1 MKKVYSALFIM
12 LMLSVSVAYA
22 QKTVSGTVTDGSSG
36 EALVG
41 VNVIVKG
48 SATGALTDLDGNFR
62 LEAPE
67 GAVLMFSFV
76 GYGTTEVTVG
86 TASTIDVSLKEDVTS
101 LDEVVV
107 TGLATSVKRS
117 NLASS
122 VATVNA
128 KTLTGITNQSN
139 MDGALYG
146 KFKGADIQSNSGAP
160 GGGISMRLR
169 GVTSIFGDQQP
180 LFIVDGVYVDNSTVS
195 MGNNIVSEAAG
206 GGNPSTNQDDATN
219 RIADIDPED
228 IENIEILKGASAA
241 AIYGSR
247 AAGGVVIISTKRGKA
262 GKTTVNLSQTVGL
275 RSPTQLL
282 GLRSWT
288 PEQAEAIGGA
298 AAADAVRNGTLRD
311 YEAEVFDHTRV
322 SNTTRLSVSGGQ
334 GNTDYFA
341 GVTYKNE
348 PGLVDNTGYEK
359 GSFRLNIGQKFN
371 DWLDI
376 YLTNNYINS
385 TSDRGFFNNG
395 NQNRTVGYAL
405 AFTYPWEDLSPVN
418 GAYPAGGAG
427 SNALETIAIT
437 TNREEVNRY
446 IGGATANVKIISQK
460 NNQLKL
466 VLQGGLDEYTLRT
479 TSIFP
484 QSLSYFRAD
493 DAPLKGA
500 SISGTT
506 INSNYNLTGT
516 LVHSYYMDNGLSFTT
531 QAGSFM
537 QDFYRNTVITTAT
550 ALIGSQ
556 TNLGQSTNV
565 GTQQT
570 IRPQRDKGFFVQ
582 EEINF
587 DDKIIGTIGIRGDKS
602 TNNGDENKMYYYP
615 KASLAVNLHEFDFW
629 SLETISSLKPRVAY
643 GQSGRFANFNDRFT
657 LMNAQLIGGV
667 AGLSPGNL
675 EGNAEVGPERQIE
688 LEYGLDLGLLDN
700 RIVLDVTLYNKRM
713 EDVLLLVNI
722 PTSSGFTQRVD
733 NAAELENKGI
743 ELGLDAS
750 IIQTTD
756 FSWNASLKWW
766 RNRNTVTKLDV
777 PAFNTGGFAA
787 SLGTMRIEEGK
798 SATQV
803 VGTYIAD
810 DFTAEEIAE
819 FDADGDGFRVYGD
832 AAPDFQTSLFNQISW
847 KNFDFTFLLHWKKG
861 GDAINLTTLLYD
873 LAGTTW
879 DFNDTGL
886 DPEGL
891 LTNGEYR
898 SSQAFANA
906 DPVVEDASY
915 FRLREV
921 GMFYTLP
928 KNLVP
933 QVSSIKVGV
942 SGRNLINIFDYN
954 SYDPES
960 SNFGNNVLANNVE
973 VTPYPA
979 SRFINFHLNVT
990 F

>member
-1 MKKVYSALFIM
+1 MKKVYSALTVM
-12 LMLSVSVAYA
+12 LMLSVTVAFA

-36 EALVG
+36 EPLVG

-48 SATGALTDLDGNFR
+48 SANGALTDLDGNYR
-62 LEAPE
+62 LEATE
-67 GAVLMFSFV
+67 GSILMFSFV
-76 GYGTTEVTVG
+76 GYSTSEATVG
-86 TASTIDVSLKEDVTS
+86 TASTIDISLTEDVTS

-146 KFKGADIQSNSGAP
+146 KFKGADIRSNSGAP

-206 GGNPSTNQDDATN
+206 GGNPSTNQDDASN

-247 AAGGVVIISTKRGKA
+247 AAGGVVIITTKRGKA
-262 GKTTVNLSQTVGL
+262 GKTVVSLNQTVGL
-275 RSPTQLL
+275 RQATQLL
-282 GLRSWT
+282 GLRDWT
-288 PEQAEAIGGA
+288 PATAGAIGGQ
-298 AAADAVRNGTLRD
+298 AAADAVTNGTLRD
-311 YEAEVFDHTRV
+311 YEDEIFGNTRV
-322 SNTTRLSVSGGQ
+322 SNTTRLSISGGQ

-341 GVTYKNE
+341 GITYKNE

-395 NQNRTVGYAL
+395 NQNRTIGYAL

-418 GAYPAGGAG
+418 GEYPAGGAG
-427 SNALETIAIT
+427 SNALETIALT
-437 TNREEVNRY
+437 TNREQVNRY
-446 IGGATANVKIISQK
+446 IGGATANIKLLTQK

-466 VLQGGLDEYTLRT
+466 VLQAGLDQYSLRT

-484 QSLSYFRAD
+484 QALSYFSDPSSLR
-493 DAPLKGA
+493 GA
-500 SISGTT
+500 SISGST
-506 INSNYNLTGT
+506 INTNYNLTAT
-516 LVHSYYMDNGLSFTT
+516 LVHSFYMDNGLSFTT
-531 QAGSFM
+531 QAGSFI
-537 QDFYRNTVITTAT
+537 QDFDRNTVITTAT
-550 ALIGSQ
+550 SLIGSQ

-570 IRPQRDKGFFVQ
+570 IRPQQDKGFFVQ

-587 DDKIIGTIGIRGDKS
+587 DDKIIGTVGIRGDKS
-602 TNNGDENKMYYYP
+602 TNNGDANKMYYYP
-615 KASLAVNLHEFDFW
+615 KASLALNLHEFDFW
-629 SLETISSLKPRVAY
+629 SVDAISNIKPRVAY

-657 LMNAQLIGGV
+657 VMNAQLIGGV
-667 AGLSPGNL
+667 SGLSPGNL
-675 EGNAEVGPERQIE
+675 EGNPDVGPERQIE
-688 LEYGLDLGLLDN
+688 LEYGIDLGFLDN
-700 RIVLDVTLYNKRM
+700 RIGVDVSFYNKKM
-713 EDVLLLVNI
+713 EDVLLRINR
-722 PTSSGFTQRVD
+722 PTSSGFTQKVQ

-750 IIQTTD
+750 IIQTGD
-756 FSWNASLKWW
+756 IKWNASVKWW
-766 RNRNTVTKLDV
+766 RNRSKITRLDV
-777 PAFNTGGFAA
+777 PAFNVGGFAA
-787 SLGTMRIEEGK
+787 ALGQMRIEEGK
-798 SATQV
+798 SATQI
-803 VGTYIAD
+803 VGTYIAG
-810 DFTAEEIAE
+810 DFTADEIAE
-819 FDADGDGFRVYGD
+819 FDPDGDGFRVYGD
-832 AAPDFQTSLFNQISW
+832 AEADFQTSLYNQISW

-879 DFNDTGL
+879 DYEDTDM
-886 DPEGL
+886 DPEGVL
-891 LTNGEYR
+891 NNGDYR

-906 DPVVEDASY
+906 DPVVEDAGY

-921 GMFYTLP
+921 GLFYTLP

-933 QVSSIKVGV
+933 QVNKIKVGF

-979 SRFINFHLNVT
+979 SRFYNFHLNVT

>member
-1 MKKVYSALFIM
+1 MKKVYSALTVM
-12 LMLSVSVAYA
+12 LMLSVSVAFA

-36 EALVG
+36 EPLVG

-48 SATGALTDLDGNFR
+48 SANGALTDLDGNYR
-62 LEAPE
+62 LEATE
-67 GAVLMFSFV
+67 GSILMFSFV
-76 GYGTTEVTVG
+76 GYGTSEATVG
-86 TASTIDVSLKEDVTS
+86 TANTIDISLTEDVTS

-146 KFKGADIQSNSGAP
+146 KFKGADIRSNSGAP

-247 AAGGVVIISTKRGKA
+247 AAGGVVIITTKRGKA
-262 GKTTVNLSQTVGL
+262 GKTVVSLNQTVGL
-275 RSPTQLL
+275 RQATQLL
-282 GLRSWT
+282 GLRDWT
-288 PEQAEAIGGA
+288 PATAGAIGGQ
-298 AAADAVRNGTLRD
+298 AAADAVTNGTLRD
-311 YEAEVFDHTRV
+311 YEDEIFGSTRV
-322 SNTTRLSVSGGQ
+322 SNTTRLSISGGQ

-341 GVTYKNE
+341 GITYKNE
-348 PGLVDNTGYEK
+348 PGLVENTGYEK

-395 NQNRTVGYAL
+395 NQNRTIGYAL

-418 GAYPAGGAG
+418 GEYPAGGAG
-427 SNALETIAIT
+427 SNALETIALT
-437 TNREEVNRY
+437 TNREQVNRY
-446 IGGATANVKIISQK
+446 IGGATANIKLLTQK
-460 NNQLKL
+460 NNQLKM
-466 VLQGGLDEYTLRT
+466 VLQAGLDQYSLRT

-484 QSLSYFRAD
+484 QALSYFSDPNSLR
-493 DAPLKGA
+493 GA
-500 SISGTT
+500 SISGSTVNT
-506 INSNYNLTGT
+506 NYNLTAT
-516 LVHSYYMDNGLSFTT
+516 LVLSLYMDNGLSFTT
-531 QAGSFM
+531 QAGSFI
-537 QDFYRNTVITTAT
+537 QDFDRNTVITTAT
-550 ALIGSQ
+550 SLIGSQ

-570 IRPQRDKGFFVQ
+570 IRPQQDKGFFVQ

-587 DDKIIGTIGIRGDKS
+587 DDKIIGTLGIRGDKS
-602 TNNGDENKMYYYP
+602 TNNGDANAMYYYP

-629 SLETISSLKPRVAY
+629 SVDAVSNIKPRVAY

-657 LMNAQLIGGV
+657 VMNAQLIGGV
-667 AGLSPGNL
+667 SGVSPGNL
-675 EGNAEVGPERQIE
+675 EGNPDVGPERQIE
-688 LEYGLDLGLLDN
+688 LEYGADIGFLDN
-700 RIVLDVTLYNKRM
+700 RIGLDLTFYNKKM

-722 PTSSGFTQRVD
+722 PTSSGFTQRVN

-743 ELGLDAS
+743 EIGLDAS
-750 IIQTTD
+750 IIQTSD
-756 FSWNASLKWW
+756 FKWNASVKWW
-766 RNRNTVTKLDV
+766 RNRSKVTRLDV

-787 SLGTMRIEEGK
+787 SLGTMRIQEGK
-798 SATQV
+798 SATQI
-803 VGTYIAD
+803 VGTYIAS
-810 DFTAEEIAE
+810 DFTADEIAE
-819 FDADGDGFRVYGD
+819 FDPEGDGFRVYGD
-832 AAPDFQTSLFNQISW
+832 AEADFQTSLYNQISW

-879 DFNDTGL
+879 DYEDTGL
-886 DPEGL
+886 DPEGIL
-891 LTNGEYR
+891 NNGDYR
-898 SSQAFANA
+898 SSQAFANPE
-906 DPVVEDASY
+906 PVIEDAGY
-915 FRLREV
+915 LRLREV
-921 GMFYTLP
+921 GVFYTLP

-933 QVSSIKVGV
+933 QVNKIKVGF

-979 SRFINFHLNVT
+979 SRFYNFHLNVT

>member
-1 MKKVYSALFIM
+1 MKKVYSALTVM
-12 LMLSVSVAYA
+12 LMLSVSVAFA

-36 EALVG
+36 EPLVG

-48 SATGALTDLDGNFR
+48 SANGALTDLDGNYR
-62 LEAPE
+62 LEATE
-67 GAVLMFSFV
+67 GSILMFSFV
-76 GYGTTEVTVG
+76 GYGTSEATVG
-86 TASTIDVSLKEDVTS
+86 TANTIDISLTEDVTS

-146 KFKGADIQSNSGAP
+146 KFKGADIRSNSGAP

-247 AAGGVVIISTKRGKA
+247 AAGGVVIITTKRGKA
-262 GKTTVNLSQTVGL
+262 GKTVVSLNQTVGL
-275 RSPTQLL
+275 RQATQLL
-282 GLRSWT
+282 GLRDWT
-288 PEQAEAIGGA
+288 PATAGAIGGQ
-298 AAADAVRNGTLRD
+298 AAADAVTNGTLRD
-311 YEAEVFDHTRV
+311 YEDEIFGSTRV
-322 SNTTRLSVSGGQ
+322 SNTTRLSISGGQ

-341 GVTYKNE
+341 GITYKNE
-348 PGLVDNTGYEK
+348 PGLVENTGYEK

-395 NQNRTVGYAL
+395 NQNRTIGYAL

-418 GAYPAGGAG
+418 GEYPAGGAG
-427 SNALETIAIT
+427 SNALETIALT
-437 TNREEVNRY
+437 TNREQVNRY
-446 IGGATANVKIISQK
+446 IGGATANIKLLTQK
-460 NNQLKL
+460 NNQLKM
-466 VLQGGLDEYTLRT
+466 VLQAGLDQYSLRT

-484 QSLSYFRAD
+484 QALSYFSDPNSLR
-493 DAPLKGA
+493 GA
-500 SISGTT
+500 SISGSTVNT
-506 INSNYNLTGT
+506 NYNLTAT
-516 LVHSYYMDNGLSFTT
+516 LVHSLYMDNGLSFTT
-531 QAGSFM
+531 QAGSFI
-537 QDFYRNTVITTAT
+537 QDFDRNTVITTAT
-550 ALIGSQ
+550 SLIGSQ

-570 IRPQRDKGFFVQ
+570 IRPQQDKGFFVQ

-587 DDKIIGTIGIRGDKS
+587 DDKIIGTLGIRGDKS
-602 TNNGDENKMYYYP
+602 TNNGDANAMYYYP

-629 SLETISSLKPRVAY
+629 SVDAVSNIKPRVAY

-657 LMNAQLIGGV
+657 VMNAQLIGGV
-667 AGLSPGNL
+667 SGVSPGNL
-675 EGNAEVGPERQIE
+675 EGNPDVGPERQIE
-688 LEYGLDLGLLDN
+688 LEYGADIGFLDN
-700 RIVLDVTLYNKRM
+700 RIGLDLTFYNKKM

-722 PTSSGFTQRVD
+722 PTSSGFTQRVN

-743 ELGLDAS
+743 EIGLDAS
-750 IIQTTD
+750 IIQTSD
-756 FSWNASLKWW
+756 FKWNASVKWW
-766 RNRNTVTKLDV
+766 RNRSKVTRLDV

-787 SLGTMRIEEGK
+787 SLGTMRIQEGK
-798 SATQV
+798 SATQI
-803 VGTYIAD
+803 VGTYIAS
-810 DFTAEEIAE
+810 DFTADEIAE
-819 FDADGDGFRVYGD
+819 FDPEGDGFRVYGD
-832 AAPDFQTSLFNQISW
+832 AEADFQTSLYNQISW

-879 DFNDTGL
+879 DYEDTGL
-886 DPEGL
+886 DPEGIL
-891 LTNGEYR
+891 NNGDYR
-898 SSQAFANA
+898 SSQAFANPE
-906 DPVVEDASY
+906 PVIEDAGY
-915 FRLREV
+915 LRLREV
-921 GMFYTLP
+921 GVFYTLP

-933 QVSSIKVGV
+933 QVNKIKVGF

-979 SRFINFHLNVT
+979 SRFYNFHLNVT